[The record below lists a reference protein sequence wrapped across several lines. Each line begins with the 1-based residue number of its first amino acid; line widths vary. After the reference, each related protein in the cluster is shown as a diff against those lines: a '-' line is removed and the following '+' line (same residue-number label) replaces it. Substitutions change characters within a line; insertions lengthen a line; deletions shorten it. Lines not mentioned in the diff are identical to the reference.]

1 MAYIF
6 IRRSSKIIVID
17 CVITSAIFTFIL
29 WKQLEFHWALMFA
42 VFLAL
47 FAVTFYTFFKWTVVR
62 YVMTLLF
69 SMLYGLIAYYFGSM
83 LQRNGVSVAVVF
95 AFVGYF
101 SSLSM
106 HKSYFDFLTNAKA
119 VEYE

>member
-6 IRRSSKIIVID
+6 VKKSSKIIVID
-17 CVITSAIFTFIL
+17 CLITALILTFIF
-29 WKQLEFHWALMFA
+29 WKKFEFHWALMFI

-47 FAVTFYTFFKWTVVR
+47 FALTFYSFFKWTVIR
-62 YVMTLLF
+62 YLMTLLF
-69 SMLYGLIAYYFGSM
+69 SMFYGLIAYYFGSL
-83 LQRNGVSVAVVF
+83 LQRNGVSVAVVV

-101 SSLSM
+101 ASLRM
-106 HKSYFDFLTNAKA
+106 HKSYFDFLTNAEA